1 MSYFKVYGPTTA
13 PVDRSGVLKFPVRM
27 RSMFPLPQQN
37 GSFTKTYEELCN
49 ERAQQLLARAERLDT
64 QLYAFWSGG
73 IDSTCLLISLLKNA
87 SPSQR
92 ERLVVLMSE
101 ESIAEYPLFYRKY
114 IRGQLRR
121 ESAML
126 FPYIIGTPVLLV
138 NGECNDQLFG
148 SDIIETAINRFGTDA
163 VCKPYDRN
171 LFASFF
177 TQGIGGEGMGS
188 DTPFYVELFE
198 HLCDNAP
205 VTLSSN
211 YDHFWWIN
219 FVLKWQTVY
228 MRMLNYTAE
237 RNAHL
242 LTETYLRKY
251 YAPFYNTEGFQL
263 WSMENTDQRLTNGW
277 RSYKW
282 PAKDVIYNFTKDAN
296 YRDIKVKRGSLKF
309 LIMSQVSSNF
319 IDDKFG
325 FHNEVAIED
334 FYAKDNVFV

>member
-1 MSYFKVYGPTTA
+1 VYGPTTA

-27 RSMFPLPQQN
+27 RSMFPLPQMRM
-37 GSFTKTYEELCN
+37 FTKTYEELCN

-64 QLYAFWSGG
+64 WLYAFWSGG
-73 IDSTCLLISLLKNA
+73 IDSTCLLVSLLKNA
-87 SPSQR
+87 SPAQK

-101 ESIAEYPLFYRKY
+101 ESIAEYPLFYQKY

-126 FPYIIGTPVLLV
+126 FPYIIGTPVVLV
-138 NGECNDQLFG
+138 NGEHNDQLFG
-148 SDIIETAINRFGTDA
+148 SDIIAPAINRFGADA
-163 VCKPYDRN
+163 VCGPYNRN
-171 LFASFF
+171 LFAAFF
-177 TQGIGGEGMGS
+177 VEGLSGEGMG
-188 DTPFYVELFE
+188 DDAPRYVELFE
-198 HLCDNAP
+198 RLCDNAP
-205 VTLSSN
+205 ITLSTN

-237 RNAHL
+237 RNARL
-242 LTETYLRKY
+242 LSETYLRKF

-263 WSMENTDQRLTNGW
+263 WSMGNTEQRLTNGW

-282 PAKDVIYNFTKDAN
+282 PAKELIFNFTKDAN
-296 YRDIKVKRGSLKF
+296 YRDTKIKRGSLKF
-309 LIMSQVSSNF
+309 LILGQIANNF

-325 FHNEVAIED
+325 FHKQVALED
-334 FYAKDNVFV
+334 FYAKDNAFV